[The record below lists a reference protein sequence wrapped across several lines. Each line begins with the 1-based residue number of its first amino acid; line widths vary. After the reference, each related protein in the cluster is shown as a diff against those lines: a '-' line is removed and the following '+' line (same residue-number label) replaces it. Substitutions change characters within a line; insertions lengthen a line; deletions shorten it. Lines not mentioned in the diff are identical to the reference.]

1 MEWKESW
8 RDEYLKWVC
17 GFANADGGVLIIGRN
32 DEGEAVGIADA
43 RQLLETLPNKV
54 RDLLGIIVDVN
65 LVDEDGKQMLEI
77 VVEPY
82 PYPIS
87 YKGQYHYRT
96 GSTKQEL
103 KGAPLDQFLLKKQ
116 GKRWDGV
123 PVPHV
128 TADDLK
134 ARTFD
139 NFKAQAMKSKR
150 VDEEVLGESN
160 AHLLERLHLNDGAYL
175 KRAAILLF
183 HPDPERFVTG
193 AYVKI
198 GYFESDDDLRYQ
210 DEVHGNLFEQV
221 KGCLDLLHTKY
232 MKAEIRYE
240 GAQRIE
246 EFPYP
251 DAALREALL
260 NAIAHKDYGGGTP
273 IQISVYDHKIMFWN
287 EGQLPEHWTVEQLSQ
302 KHPSKPRNPD
312 VANAFFRAGLIESW
326 GRGTLKILTACE
338 ERGLPTPVYKYDFAG
353 FVVEMTRKTLGKT
366 PGKTRGKTPGMILAE
381 LRQNSALT
389 IPEIAAL
396 IGKSESA
403 VERAIKKL
411 RKDQR
416 LERVGAAK
424 GGSWKVLGEDE

>member
-1 MEWKESW
+1 
-8 RDEYLKWVC
+8 
-17 GFANADGGVLIIGRN
+17 
-32 DEGEAVGIADA
+32 
-43 RQLLETLPNKV
+43 
-54 RDLLGIIVDVN
+54 
-65 LVDEDGKQMLEI
+65 
-77 VVEPY
+77 
-82 PYPIS
+82 
-87 YKGQYHYRT
+87 
-96 GSTKQEL
+96 
-103 KGAPLDQFLLKKQ
+103 
-116 GKRWDGV
+116 
-123 PVPHV
+123 
-128 TADDLK
+128 
-134 ARTFD
+134 
-139 NFKAQAMKSKR
+139 
-150 VDEEVLGESN
+150 
-160 AHLLERLHLNDGAYL
+160 
-175 KRAAILLF
+175 
-183 HPDPERFVTG
+183 
-193 AYVKI
+193 
-198 GYFESDDDLRYQ
+198 
-210 DEVHGNLFEQV
+210 VHGNLFEQV